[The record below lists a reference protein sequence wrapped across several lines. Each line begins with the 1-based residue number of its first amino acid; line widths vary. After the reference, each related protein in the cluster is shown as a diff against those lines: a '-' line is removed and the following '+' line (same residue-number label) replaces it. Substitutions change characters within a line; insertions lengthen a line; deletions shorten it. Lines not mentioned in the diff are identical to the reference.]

1 MPGRF
6 DAVLDAS
13 ALLALLQGERGAEL
27 IEPLLDRA
35 AVSAVNWS
43 EVVQRLLRRGLTLAE
58 LGPDLHALDLSVVAF
73 DARLAEAA
81 AELAVV
87 TRAAGLSLAD
97 RACLALAR
105 ETGAPAFTA
114 DRLWKSVDVGVE
126 IRLVRR
132 RRRAKNLL

>member
-1 MPGRF
+1 MPERF

-27 IEPLLDRA
+27 IEPLLDRSA
-35 AVSAVNWS
+35 ISAVNWS
-43 EVVQRLLRRGLTLAE
+43 EVVQRLLRRGLALAE
-58 LGPDLHALDLSVVAF
+58 LGPDLDALDLSVVSF

-81 AELAVV
+81 AELAAA
-87 TRAAGLSLAD
+87 TRPAGLSLAD

-114 DRLWKSVDVGVE
+114 DRLWESVDVGVE
-126 IRLVRR
+126 IRIVR
-132 RRRAKNLL
+132 